1 MVVISV
7 DSVAKSFGD
16 RTLFKDVSFG
26 LGADD
31 RVGLLGVNGAG
42 KTTLLRILLELEPPD
57 EGKVTH
63 ARQARIEYL
72 PQEPDLE
79 PQRTALE
86 TVIADGPQAFRVVEA
101 YEAAC
106 RALATNP
113 EDNDLIMRVAELGE
127 EMDRVG
133 GWTLEN
139 EAKTILSQLG
149 ILNHDQPVGQM
160 SGGQQKRVAMARSLV
175 RPSDLL
181 ILDEPTNHLDIET
194 VAWLED
200 YLASRSTGLLLITHD
215 RYFLDRVAN
224 VILELADHTV
234 YRHAGNYSAFL
245 EARAHR
251 EELKHIAESKR
262 AQLAKKELAW
272 LRRGPK
278 ARTTKSKSRIQR
290 AHALIDGAVNLDEQ
304 KVEID
309 TVESRLG
316 KKIIRLD
323 HVSHAY
329 EGRTILN
336 EVSYTVDRRDR
347 LGIVGPNGAG
357 KSTLLNI
364 IADRLTPDHGSVDIG
379 ETVVIGYFDQQAEG
393 LDPDM
398 RVHDYITE
406 VAHRIPTSDGFLTA
420 SQMLD
425 LFLFDRDKQW
435 TYIHKL
441 SGGER
446 RRLYLLRILMR
457 QPNVLLLDEPTNDL
471 DVDTLTVLEDYLDS
485 FDGAVITVSHDRY
498 FLDRTCEHLL
508 TFNEG
513 GNVEEVPGNYAFLEE
528 RRAQQARKDRQDA
541 AARAEAQRSSTP
553 EPAAPT
559 TDAPRKL
566 SYKERREL
574 EALEPRIAQ
583 IEERLE
589 AIDQAMV
596 ASATDYE
603 AVASLDEEKATLSA
617 ELETALERWM
627 ELSELA

>member
-42 KTTLLRILLELEPPD
+42 KTTLLRILLGLEPPD

-79 PQRTALE
+79 PERTALE

-234 YRHAGNYSAFL
+234 YRHVGNYSAFL

-251 EELKHIAESKR
+251 EELKQIAESKR

-336 EVSYTVDRRDR
+336 DVSYTVDRRDR

-364 IADRLTPDHGSVDIG
+364 IANRLTPDQGVVDIG

-508 TFNEG
+508 TFKENG
-513 GNVEEVPGNYAFLEE
+513 HVEEVPGNYVFLEE
-528 RRAQQARKDRQDA
+528 RRALQARAERQEA
-541 AARAEAQRSSTP
+541 AARAEAERTTSP
-553 EPAAPT
+553 EPAAPNP
-559 TDAPRKL
+559 DAPRKL

-574 EALEPRIAQ
+574 EALEPRIAE

-603 AVASLDEEKATLSA
+603 AVAALDDEKTTLSA
-617 ELETALERWM
+617 ELEAALERWM